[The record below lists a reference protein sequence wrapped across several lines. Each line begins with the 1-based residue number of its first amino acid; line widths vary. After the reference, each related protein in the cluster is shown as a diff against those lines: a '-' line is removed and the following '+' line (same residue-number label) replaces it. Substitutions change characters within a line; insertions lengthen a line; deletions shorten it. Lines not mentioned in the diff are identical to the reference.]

1 MQTIKEHI
9 TSLVEAASLTA
20 YPSLPELGS
29 LADTISFPEQKF
41 GDVATSV
48 ALRIGSLMSQ
58 NPREV
63 AQKLIEC
70 LPQNEIVTESTIA
83 GAGYIN
89 FRISPTAL
97 AARTSFVAD
106 FATNIVPTLQRIGAG
121 KKVVMDYSHPNIGKP
136 MGVHHLLSTIIGDSV
151 KLSLR
156 QSGHEVV
163 ADNFIGDMG
172 TQFGKLIWAVKQW
185 GDTAQIEADPITEL
199 QKLYVKF
206 HIEADGDVTL
216 DDAGRSEYRKLEE
229 GDKENRRLWQQIIAW
244 SKAEIQ
250 PIYDALGVAFDYMN
264 GESFYE
270 DKMEPLLERGANEG
284 IFVQS
289 EGALVCPADDPEQ
302 PPALLRKQDGA
313 TLYLTRDLARIDYW
327 EKTWQP
333 DIMVVVVDVAQQFA
347 QKQLYAVSRK
357 LDLTD
362 ADLVQVNFGR
372 MRFADGGM
380 STRKGNILL
389 LKDLI
394 GEARERAQQ
403 LVSERSHS
411 MSEEQI
417 ADAANKIAISSI
429 KYNILMQNRL
439 SDIVFDWSTML
450 NFEGNSAPYLL
461 YTSTRIRSLLAKS
474 ESDSTGVDVAHSW
487 DSPVEREVVLLLDQ
501 YADHLERSVREYKP
515 SHLTNYIYLLAQRY
529 NSLYNNLAILQASPS
544 EREARLKLSRAV
556 GEVLG
561 HAFDCLGLS
570 VPERM

>member
-156 QSGHEVV
+156 QSGHEVI

-229 GDKENRRLWQQIIAW
+229 GDEENRRLWQQIITW

-250 PIYDALGVAFDYMN
+250 PIYDALGVEFDYMN

-270 DKMEPLLERGANEG
+270 DKMEPLLERGVSEG